1 MKFTESALNEFKKII
16 ENSENPKSGIRF
28 YTTQGCCSPILQM
41 DVSENPTK
49 DDVVTNIENIE
60 FFVTAQAN
68 EILSKVNLD
77 FSDGRF
83 HTANEKTGGCC

>member
-28 YTTQGCCSPILQM
+28 YTTQGCCSPTLQM
-41 DVSENPTK
+41 EVSENPTK
-49 DDVVTNIENIE
+49 DDIVINIENID
-60 FFVTAQAN
+60 FFVTTQAD

-77 FSDGRF
+77 FSDGSFR
-83 HTANEKTGGCC
+83 TVNDKKGGCC